1 MKRTVSLALA
11 LLVLASAVALF
22 PRRAEAI
29 TVDQCYAN
37 HSRCWQL
44 AMSAEVGVVKRTLM
58 LTMCDVSLGYC
69 LIRANAV

>member
-1 MKRTVSLALA
+1 MKRTVSFVLA
-11 LLVLASAVALF
+11 LLVLVSAGLFF

-44 AMSAEVGVVKRTLM
+44 AMSADVGVIKRTLM